1 MYHIKREA
9 IKIWQSGTEIEL
21 CKTTNC
27 WNAHILKSQL
37 MAETSDWKELS
48 ERMKMIF
55 EKPGKEA
62 PFGELSEAVRD
73 EPPANIALTMEELSP
88 EEAARVFSVLDKPI
102 ATAVLSAL
110 DPHIRHILLKQ
121 LNPDQLPGMIEGLP
135 PREAA
140 AIIAEAPASHVK
152 RFLNDDQ
159 ANISAVHDLQY
170 RLNYRK
176 GSAGRLMTTQFV
188 KLYKDTIVADALEV
202 VRHTDKEVDIPED
215 LYIVERDLTSRPLR
229 SKLLG
234 VVSIRDLVMA
244 DQNRK
249 VEEIM
254 ATEVITVSGTTE
266 QEDAAALVSK
276 YKFMTLPVIDNEGY
290 LIGVIP
296 SDDLMHVVV
305 GRLRSLYNKA
315 VGTDAA
321 AMESLSPF
329 QAAKLRVPWLLGTM
343 GIELGAGLVISHF
356 DGILQK
362 VILLASF
369 LPIISAVSG
378 NVGLQAAAITVRAVD
393 TGTTKNKS
401 VWASIKK
408 EIATSLFMALVCGLV
423 LGTIG
428 GIWARHLPFGLVIG
442 GALTCSM
449 VTAGLMG
456 TVIPVASK
464 RLGFDPA
471 TTAGPFETA
480 FQDVVGFGVFLWL
493 ATVLQGWIS

>member
-1 MYHIKREA
+1 
-9 IKIWQSGTEIEL
+9 
-21 CKTTNC
+21 
-27 WNAHILKSQL
+27 

-48 ERMKMIF
+48 ERLKVIF
-55 EKPGKEA
+55 EKPEKEPLFGKLYEA
-62 PFGELSEAVRD
+62 LRD
-73 EPPANIALTMEELSP
+73 EPPANIALMMEDLSP
-88 EEAARVFSVLDKPI
+88 EEAVTVFSALDKPV
-102 ATAVLSAL
+102 ATAVLSVLAPDL
-110 DPHIRHILLKQ
+110 AHQLLKQ
-121 LNPDQLPGMIEGLP
+121 LNPDQVAGLIEGLP

-140 AIIAEAPASHVK
+140 AIIAEAPSKQVK
-152 RFLNDDQ
+152 SFLNDEQ

-188 KLYKDTIVADALEV
+188 KLYKDSIVADALEV
-202 VRHTDKEVDIPED
+202 VRHTDKDVDIPED
-215 LYIVERDLTSRPLR
+215 LYIVERDLSSRPIR

-234 VVSIRDLVMA
+234 AVSIRDLLMA
-244 DQNRK
+244 DPNSK

-254 ATEVITVSGTTE
+254 ATDVITVAATTNE
-266 QEDAAALVSK
+266 EDAAALVSK
-276 YKFMTLPVIDNEGY
+276 YKFMTLPVMDNDGY
-290 LIGVIP
+290 LVGVIP
-296 SDDLMHVVV
+296 SDDLMQVVV
-305 GRLRSLYNKA
+305 GRLRTLYNKA

-321 AMESLSPF
+321 AMENLSPF

-343 GIELGAGLVISHF
+343 AIELGAGMVISHF

-393 TGTTKNKS
+393 AGTTKNKS
-401 VWASIKK
+401 VWSSIRK
-408 EIATSLFMALVCGLV
+408 EIVTSLLMALVCGIV

-428 GIWARHLPFGLVIG
+428 GIWAKHLPFGLVIG

-456 TVIPVASK
+456 TVIPVVSQ

-493 ATVLQGWIS
+493 ATLLQNWIS